1 MIDVLGS
8 LGKGAVATTLDVDNA
23 LYMTA
28 QTQAVE
34 KPDQSRLIG
43 WGILIE
49 YLARIAIAWL
59 ALEVISGDEALFTI
73 GDTKVTPVMV
83 ALLIAGLFL
92 FLTNVKDVGDFL
104 VGQEEQTEV
113 KKQPFTRVLLEMSG
127 VNAILSI
134 DTVVSVTSESD
145 ELLTVALILSVSS
158 VIRLLFLRQIAG
170 FMRTHPSFKVLTGT
184 FLVLIGL
191 SLILQGVGID
201 FPEEAFAVG
210 MVIALLLQWAYDK
223 YGSAWFARQLGVTPK
238 DAVESDEVESE
249 HVDDGD
255 EPTDTPSP
263 ETVAAGVEEASC
275 APEPTT

>member
-28 QTQAVE
+28 ETQAVE
-34 KPDQSRLIG
+34 QKDQSRLIG

-49 YLARIAIAWL
+49 YLARVAIAWL

-92 FLTNVKDVGDFL
+92 FLSNVKDVGDFL
-104 VGQEEQTEV
+104 IGREEQTEV
-113 KKQPFTRVLLEMSG
+113 KKQPFKRVLLEMSG

-134 DTVVSVTSESD
+134 DTVVAVTSESD
-145 ELLTVALILSVSS
+145 EILTVALILSVSS
-158 VIRLLFLRQIAG
+158 VIRLLFVRQISG

-238 DAVESDEVESE
+238 DEVGPA
-249 HVDDGD
+249 DGD
-255 EPTDTPSP
+255 DVEEPVDTPHP
-263 ETVAAGVEEASC
+263 ETVPADVDAVSGAAG
-275 APEPTT
+275 PTT

>member
-113 KKQPFTRVLLEMSG
+113 EKQPFMRVLLEMSG

-145 ELLTVALILSVSS
+145 EFLTVALILSVSS

-210 MVIALLLQWAYDK
+210 MVFALLLQWAYDK

-238 DAVESDEVESE
+238 DEVEAAGRNDAE
-249 HVDDGD
+249 EPDDA
-255 EPTDTPSP
+255 PSP
-263 ETVAAGVEEASC
+263 ETVPAGAEEASG
-275 APEPTT
+275 AAESTN